1 MLGEFFAAR
10 PEDIDDVLVEEGPH
24 GRLPAVAAK
33 GLTPVSLA
41 KLSEIIGAGAY
52 DALIGRI
59 AEGHRQ
65 AESGEAGLLTIPTE
79 LRDGLAGADDLDS
92 VAAQWAATEE
102 LSLDGWRTQDSLD
115 VLRELRELAREAAV
129 DGRDLWYWWSL

>member
-10 PEDIDDVLVEEGPH
+10 PEDLDDVLVEEGPH
-24 GRLPAVAAK
+24 GRLPAIAAK
-33 GLTPVSLA
+33 GLTAVSLA

-52 DALIGRI
+52 DALVERI
-59 AEGHRQ
+59 AEGRK

-79 LRDGLAGADDLDS
+79 VRDGLAGAHDLDS

-102 LSLDGWRTQDSLD
+102 LSLDRWRAPDSLE

-129 DGRDLWYWWSL
+129 DGQDLWYWWSL

>member
-1 MLGEFFAAR
+1 VLGEFFAAR

-24 GRLPAVAAK
+24 GRLPAIAAK
-33 GLTPVSLA
+33 GLTEVSLA
-41 KLSEIIGAGAY
+41 KLAEIMGVGAY
-52 DALIGRI
+52 DALVERI
-59 AEGHRQ
+59 AEGRE
-65 AESGEAGLLTIPTE
+65 AESGEAGLLTIPSE
-79 LRDGLAGADDLDS
+79 VRDGLAGAHDLDS

-102 LSLDGWRTQDSLD
+102 LSLDGWRPQDSLE

>member
-10 PEDIDDVLVEEGPH
+10 PEDLDDVLVEEGPH
-24 GRLPAVAAK
+24 GRLPAIAAK
-33 GLTPVSLA
+33 GLTAVSLA

-52 DALIGRI
+52 DALVERI
-59 AEGHRQ
+59 AEGRK

-79 LRDGLAGADDLDS
+79 VRDGLAGAHDLDS

-102 LSLDGWRTQDSLD
+102 LSLDRWRAPDSLE

-129 DGRDLWYWWSL
+129 DGQDLWY

>member
-10 PEDIDDVLVEEGPH
+10 PEDLDDVLVEEGPH
-24 GRLPAVAAK
+24 GRLPAIAAK
-33 GLTPVSLA
+33 GLTAVSLA

-52 DALIGRI
+52 DALVERI
-59 AEGHRQ
+59 AEGRK

-79 LRDGLAGADDLDS
+79 VRDGLAGAHDLDS

-102 LSLDGWRTQDSLD
+102 LSLDRWRAQDSLE

-129 DGRDLWYWWSL
+129 DGQDLWYWWSL

>member
-10 PEDIDDVLVEEGPH
+10 SEDIDGDLVEEGPH
-24 GRLPAVAAK
+24 GRLPAIAAK
-33 GLTPVSLA
+33 GLTAVSLA
-41 KLSEIIGAGAY
+41 KLSEIIGVGAY
-52 DALIGRI
+52 DALVERI
-59 AEGHRQ
+59 AEGRK

-79 LRDGLAGADDLDS
+79 VRDGLAGTHDLDS

-102 LSLDGWRTQDSLD
+102 LSLDRWRAQDSLE
-115 VLRELRELAREAAV
+115 VLRELRELAREAGA

>member
-10 PEDIDDVLVEEGPH
+10 PEDLDDVLVEEGPH
-24 GRLPAVAAK
+24 GRLPAIAAK
-33 GLTPVSLA
+33 GLTAVSLA

-52 DALIGRI
+52 DALVERI
-59 AEGHRQ
+59 AEGRK

-79 LRDGLAGADDLDS
+79 VRDGLAGAHDLDS

-102 LSLDGWRTQDSLD
+102 LSLDRWRAPDSLE

-129 DGRDLWYWWSL
+129 DGQDRWYWWSL